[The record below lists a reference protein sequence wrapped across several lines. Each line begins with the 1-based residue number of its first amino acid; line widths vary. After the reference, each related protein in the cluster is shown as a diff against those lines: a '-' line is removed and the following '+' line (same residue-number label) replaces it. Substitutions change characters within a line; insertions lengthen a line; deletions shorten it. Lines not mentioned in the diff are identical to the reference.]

1 MSGPKGESGI
11 KGNKNEKRG
20 KPLAFIRDLIDR
32 YYAHDV
38 ARDGAALTYYLLF
51 AIFPLLVFVS
61 TLVGLMDLDIE
72 ETLTAMSRILPEQV
86 LGIVGSYLEYVSTS
100 PSRQLLVFS
109 LIFSVW
115 FPLRA
120 TSCLMHSV
128 RKAYGVPQPPS
139 MIGGTLRNLI
149 FTLWLI
155 VTIAASIVLTTVGRR
170 ALQFVSGLIHI
181 PDQFINVWETLRFAV
196 LGVIMLL
203 VLVPLTVLVFS
214 RFDRKYYLAGLAI
227 IVLTTAA
234 FFLHFESRR
243 PQARE
248 LVILA
253 VLCALAVA
261 SRAAFAAVPHFK
273 PMLAIVM
280 LTGIAF
286 GPEAGFLCG
295 AISGFASNFIFGQG
309 PWTPWQMFA
318 YGIGGLLA
326 GLFAMWGILKKAPK
340 GWKDVIILAVF
351 GFFGILL
358 VVGPLLDTSTFFT
371 VATSYDAASVLAVYL
386 AGVPVNCVHGAA
398 VALTML
404 LFGKPLLERL
414 QRIQIKYGMMEP

>member
-1 MSGPKGESGI
+1 MNTKKTTWRFWLS
-11 KGNKNEKRG
+11 
-20 KPLAFIRDLIDR
+20 
-32 YYAHDV
+32 
-38 ARDGAALTYYLLF
+38 
-51 AIFPLLVFVS
+51 LV
-61 TLVGLMDLDIE
+61 I
-72 ETLTAMSRILPEQV
+72 
-86 LGIVGSYLEYVSTS
+86 
-100 PSRQLLVFS
+100 
-109 LIFSVW
+109 
-115 FPLRA
+115 
-120 TSCLMHSV
+120 
-128 RKAYGVPQPPS
+128 
-139 MIGGTLRNLI
+139 
-149 FTLWLI
+149 
-155 VTIAASIVLTTVGRR
+155 
-170 ALQFVSGLIHI
+170 
-181 PDQFINVWETLRFAV
+181 
-196 LGVIMLL
+196 LL

-234 FFLHFESRR
+234 FFLHFESRK

-326 GLFAMWGILKKAPK
+326 GLQQ
-340 GWKDVIILAVF
+340 V
-351 GFFGILL
+351 
-358 VVGPLLDTSTFFT
+358 
-371 VATSYDAASVLAVYL
+371 
-386 AGVPVNCVHGAA
+386 
-398 VALTML
+398 
-404 LFGKPLLERL
+404 
-414 QRIQIKYGMMEP
+414 

>member
-1 MSGPKGESGI
+1 M
-11 KGNKNEKRG
+11 KRSRIAMLMDFLLVI
-20 KPLAFIRDLIDR
+20 PATLIFGLR
-32 YYAHDV
+32 
-38 ARDGAALTYYLLF
+38 LTGRAYYLTSTL
-51 AIFPLLVFVS
+51 IIIELLV
-61 TLVGLMDLDIE
+61 
-72 ETLTAMSRILPEQV
+72 P
-86 LGIVGSYLEYVSTS
+86 
-100 PSRQLLVFS
+100 
-109 LIFSVW
+109 
-115 FPLRA
+115 
-120 TSCLMHSV
+120 
-128 RKAYGVPQPPS
+128 
-139 MIGGTLRNLI
+139 
-149 FTLWLI
+149 
-155 VTIAASIVLTTVGRR
+155 
-170 ALQFVSGLIHI
+170 
-181 PDQFINVWETLRFAV
+181 
-196 LGVIMLL
+196 
-203 VLVPLTVLVFS
+203 
-214 RFDRKYYLAGLAI
+214 
-227 IVLTTAA
+227 
-234 FFLHFESRR
+234 FFLAFESRK

-248 LVILA
+248 LVVLA
-253 VLCALAVA
+253 VLSALAVA
-261 SRAAFAAVPHFK
+261 ARVVIPIPSFKAIFAII
-273 PMLAIVM
+273 MLSGM
-280 LTGIAF
+280 AF